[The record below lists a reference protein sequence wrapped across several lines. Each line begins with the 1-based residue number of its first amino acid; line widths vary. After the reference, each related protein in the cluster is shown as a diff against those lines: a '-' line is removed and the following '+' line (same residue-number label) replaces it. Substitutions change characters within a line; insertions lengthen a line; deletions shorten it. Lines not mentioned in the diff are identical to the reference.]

1 MHIPL
6 IQNPKL
12 TKINY
17 QIAIKFNPQK
27 CKQENKNHYS
37 TKTKTS
43 SNICIKDPPSF
54 IKKATLINSKY
65 IQIMTMYIQRESER
79 KKKKMKKKQ
88 KNNWPLRKDWKA
100 KILET
105 HREREGLILQEGLD
119 EYLSFSPILSR
130 RRNEKYVFIFLWF
143 ITSTTET
150 CHAGYSHR
158 MKGHL

>member
-65 IQIMTMYIQRESER
+65 IQIMTMYIQRETER
-79 KKKKMKKKQ
+79 KK
-88 KNNWPLRKDWKA
+88 
-100 KILET
+100 
-105 HREREGLILQEGLD
+105 D
-119 EYLSFSPILSR
+119 E
-130 RRNEKYVFIFLWF
+130 EK
-143 ITSTTET
+143 TE
-150 CHAGYSHR
+150 
-158 MKGHL
+158 K